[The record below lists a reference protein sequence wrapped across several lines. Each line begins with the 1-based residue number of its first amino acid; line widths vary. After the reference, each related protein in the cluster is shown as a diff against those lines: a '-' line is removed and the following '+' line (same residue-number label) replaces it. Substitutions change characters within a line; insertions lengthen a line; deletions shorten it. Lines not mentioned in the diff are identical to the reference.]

1 MLIDSN
7 HINHFI
13 RITLLLF
20 KIKKRMPYRKILLNS
35 FSFVIKLSLFLSL
48 QYCYSQTKND
58 SFSDYLSVYQKY
70 VSNIRGGECQMYPSC
85 SNFAMDAFKQQ
96 NAIKAFSLTADRL
109 LRCSHDIANYDL
121 TLQNQ
126 KFKLIDFVKSEDNA
140 KYITYSENPLYAY
153 SDTIKDSS
161 KNTKFIKYLVN
172 KGLYQQALLEIN
184 RRIFNKDLDTDIYEI
199 YTNYI
204 ICLRAIDENEKAL
217 FDYEV
222 EFPSIV
228 KNSPKILLEV
238 GNTWFGLK
246 NYQQSIVQ
254 YQKVFSTETKDTTLI
269 DEAYMLKGISYVK
282 LAQFDS
288 ATTSFQK
295 VSPKGLY
302 ARNVSRNLEIIS
314 KINTQKYKNPTI
326 GGLLGIIP
334 GAGYLYS
341 AHKQTALS
349 SFIINSLFAYGA
361 YTSFKTN
368 NTGIGILASVIGVAF
383 YLGNIQGSVK
393 SVRRY
398 NQTKRERL
406 SNRISLDFS
415 Y

>member
-1 MLIDSN
+1 MPVQKIKFVFIDS
-7 HINHFI
+7 
-13 RITLLLF
+13 L
-20 KIKKRMPYRKILLNS
+20 KILS
-35 FSFVIKLSLFLSL
+35 FFLTVQSCFCQSQRGSF
-48 QYCYSQTKND
+48 N
-58 SFSDYLSVYQKY
+58 DYLSVYQKY

-85 SNFAMDAFKQQ
+85 SNFSMDAFKQY
-96 NAIKAFSLTADRL
+96 NPLKAFSLTADRL
-109 LRCSHDIANYDL
+109 LRCSHDMTNYDL

-126 KFKLIDFVKSEDNA
+126 KFKLIDFVKSEDNV
-140 KYITYSENPLYAY
+140 KYINYSQKSLYAY

-161 KNTKFIKYLVN
+161 KNTKFIKFLVN

-184 RRIFNKDLDTDIYEI
+184 RRIFNKDLGSDTNEI

-222 EFPSIV
+222 SFPSTV
-228 KNSPKILLEV
+228 KNNPKILLEI
-238 GNTWFGLK
+238 GNTWSGLK
-246 NYQQSIVQ
+246 NYQQSIIQ

-269 DEAYMLKGISYVK
+269 DEAFMLKGINQTK
-282 LAQFDS
+282 LSQFDS
-288 ATTSFQK
+288 AMVSFQK
-295 VSPKGLY
+295 VSTHGFY
-302 ARNVSRNLEIIS
+302 AKNVTRNITLIQN
-314 KINTQKYKNPTI
+314 INTQKYKNPTF

-334 GAGYLYS
+334 GAGYLY
-341 AHKQTALS
+341 ADHKQTALS
-349 SFIINSLFAYGA
+349 SLVINALFAYGA

-398 NQTKRERL
+398 NQVKKENL

>member
-1 MLIDSN
+1 
-7 HINHFI
+7 
-13 RITLLLF
+13 
-20 KIKKRMPYRKILLNS
+20 MPCRKILLS
-35 FSFVIKLSLFLSL
+35 CLSFVIKFSFFLSL
-48 QYCYSQTKND
+48 QSCFGQTPNG
-58 SFSDYLSVYQKY
+58 SFNDYLSVYQKY

-85 SNFAMDAFKQQ
+85 SNFSIDAFKQH

-109 LRCSHDIANYDL
+109 LRCSHDILNYDL
-121 TLQNQ
+121 TLQNHN
-126 KFKLIDFVKSEDNA
+126 FKLIDFVKNENNA
-140 KYITYSENPLYAY
+140 KYIIQSVKPLYAY

-161 KNTKFIKYLVN
+161 KNIKFIKYLVN

-184 RRIFNKDLDTDIYEI
+184 RRIFNKDLDSDINEI

-228 KNSPKILLEV
+228 KNNPKIILEI
-238 GNTWFGLK
+238 GNTWLGLK
-246 NYQQSIVQ
+246 NYQQSISQ
-254 YQKVFSTETKDTTLI
+254 YEKVFSIEIKDTTLI
-269 DEAYMLKGISYVK
+269 DEAYMLEGISHVK
-282 LAQFDS
+282 LSQFDS
-288 ATTSFQK
+288 AMVSFQK
-295 VSPKGLY
+295 VSTNGLY
-302 ARNVSRNLEIIS
+302 AKNVSRNLEIINE
-314 KINTQKYKNPTI
+314 INAQKYKSPI
-326 GGLLGIIP
+326 LAGLLGIIP

-349 SFIINSLFAYGA
+349 SLIINALFAYGA

-383 YLGNIQGSVK
+383 YLGNIQGSIK
-393 SVRRY
+393 SVKRY
-398 NQTKRERL
+398 NQIKKETL

>member
-1 MLIDSN
+1 MLYN
-7 HINHFI
+7 Y
-13 RITLLLF
+13 
-20 KIKKRMPYRKILLNS
+20 P
-35 FSFVIKLSLFLSL
+35 
-48 QYCYSQTKND
+48 
-58 SFSDYLSVYQKY
+58 QK
-70 VSNIRGGECQMYPSC
+70 S
-85 SNFAMDAFKQQ
+85 
-96 NAIKAFSLTADRL
+96 
-109 LRCSHDIANYDL
+109 
-121 TLQNQ
+121 
-126 KFKLIDFVKSEDNA
+126 
-140 KYITYSENPLYAY
+140 LYAY

-161 KNTKFIKYLVN
+161 KNTKFIKFLVN

-184 RRIFNKDLDTDIYEI
+184 RRIFNKDLGSDTNEI

-222 EFPSIV
+222 SFPSTV
-228 KNSPKILLEV
+228 KNNPKILLEI
-238 GNTWFGLK
+238 GNTWSGLK
-246 NYQQSIVQ
+246 NYQQSIIQ

-269 DEAYMLKGISYVK
+269 DEAFMLKGINQTK
-282 LAQFDS
+282 LSQFDS
-288 ATTSFQK
+288 AMVSFQK
-295 VSPKGLY
+295 VSTHGFY
-302 ARNVSRNLEIIS
+302 AKNVTRNITLIQN
-314 KINTQKYKNPTI
+314 INTQKYKNPTF

-334 GAGYLYS
+334 GAGYLYA

-349 SFIINSLFAYGA
+349 SLVINALFAYGA

-398 NQTKRERL
+398 NQVKKENL

>member
-1 MLIDSN
+1 MTCEKMLSS
-7 HINHFI
+7 
-13 RITLLLF
+13 
-20 KIKKRMPYRKILLNS
+20 Y
-35 FSFVIKLSLFLSL
+35 FSFITILSFFLSV
-48 QYCYSQTKND
+48 QSCFGQTPND
-58 SFSDYLSVYQKY
+58 SFYDYLSVYQKY

-85 SNFAMDAFKQQ
+85 SNFSMDAFKQY
-96 NAIKAFSLTADRL
+96 NALKAFSLTADRL
-109 LRCSHDIANYDL
+109 LRCSHDISNYDL
-121 TLQNQ
+121 TIQAQ
-126 KFKLIDFVKSEDNA
+126 KFKLIDFVKNEDNS
-140 KYITYSENPLYAY
+140 KHIIQSIKPLYAY

-161 KNTKFIKYLVN
+161 RNTKFIKYLVN

-184 RRIFNKDLDTDIYEI
+184 RRIFNKDLGSDINEI

-222 EFPSIV
+222 EFPLNV
-228 KNSPKILLEV
+228 KNDSKILLEI
-238 GNTWFGLK
+238 GNTWLGLK
-246 NYQQSIVQ
+246 NYQQSISN
-254 YQKVFSTETKDTTLI
+254 YKKVFSIEKKDTTLI
-269 DEAYMLKGISYVK
+269 DEAYMLKGISHIK
-282 LAQFDS
+282 LSQFDS
-288 ATTSFQK
+288 AIVSFQK
-295 VSPKGLY
+295 VSTNGLY
-302 ARNVSRNLEIIS
+302 AKNVSRNLEIIS
-314 KINTQKYKNPTI
+314 KINTQKYKSPTVA
-326 GGLLGIIP
+326 GLFGIIP

-368 NTGIGILASVIGVAF
+368 NIGIGILASVIGVAF

-398 NQTKRERL
+398 NQTKRESL